1 MKHQPHGAARANKGF
16 TLPELL
22 LVMMIIAV
30 MLGMILSAIRAL
42 HRHSLRTVA
51 LSEVKGIESAWKQY
65 YSHYQCWP
73 SKKTSSG
80 QGGDANGDSGEDA
93 TFLIDRKMALAL
105 AGDEDY
111 ENIADDEK
119 INPDNIPFMEF
130 IHFDKDG
137 SENNNPI
144 NPWGLT
150 TIDVN
155 RCYFVRFD
163 NDGDGRIALPDGGDE
178 PSSRGDT
185 SWTPKSSSADIGH
198 TVHASVIVWTYN
210 PEIHVGERDGENNS
224 RNDERIIGSWKD

>member
-1 MKHQPHGAARANKGF
+1 MKPKPYDTPRAKQAF
-16 TLPELL
+16 TLPELMM
-22 LVMMIIAV
+22 VMMVIAV
-30 MLGMILSAIRAL
+30 LLGMILSAIRAL

-51 LSEVKGIESAWKQY
+51 LSEVKGIETAWKQY
-65 YSHYQCWP
+65 YAHYQCWP
-73 SKKTSSG
+73 VIAKEGGLDTSV
-80 QGGDANGDSGEDA
+80 QENPEDA
-93 TFLIDRKMALAL
+93 TYMINKPIALAL

-111 ENIADDEK
+111 DSTIKDK

-130 IHFDKDG
+130 IHFDKDNAG
-137 SENNNPI
+137 DNNNPI

-178 PSSRGDT
+178 PENRKDKD
-185 SWTPKSSSADIGH
+185 WPVKSYDDDKHI
-198 TVHASVIVWTYN
+198 VHASVIVWTYN
-210 PEIHVGERDGENNS
+210 PEIHVGDKDGANKS